1 MRSERAVTSYLSPP
15 TSHHLPYCASR
26 RESVSSRVLINLL
39 PDFFAVLEA
48 ADREAAYRQYR
59 EAHRLILDA
68 YWRNYVLDPEAPY
81 ADEIVTA
88 SLRAERSDLYAL
100 AASTDIIGLAEEAI
114 ARTEELIGIDGP
126 TDTYLMVGLGGA
138 NAGEL
143 VVGGRGIAFVCLE
156 HFTGRVNPETYGMGL
171 PPDLIP
177 VWLAHELA
185 HTVRYTSPSSASDMR
200 RLVAEGGGYYDY
212 WSTGSRATLRELL
225 VNEGLAVH
233 ASQAVAPG
241 FDAADYFG
249 YPRRQHNRLR
259 EMESFLRR
267 AVEPDLER
275 SGLGL
280 RLRYLSGGMSPSAR
294 LVGGRVIPERAGYY
308 LGYRMTEALVAERGL
323 VEAVRAGAHEFQ
335 AAEDAATRDSNG
347 VGRKSVSGTRT
358 NVSGN
363 CIRRQRA
370 WGAQGATR

>member
-1 MRSERAVTSYLSPP
+1 
-15 TSHHLPYCASR
+15 
-26 RESVSSRVLINLL
+26 VLINLL
-39 PDFFAVLEA
+39 PDFFAVLES

-59 EAHRLILDA
+59 ESHRPILDA
-68 YWRNYVLDPEAPY
+68 YWRNYVLDPDTPH
-81 ADEIVTA
+81 ADTIVTSA
-88 SLRAERSDLYAL
+88 LKADRSDLYGL
-100 AASTDIIGLAEEAI
+100 AATTNLVQLAEEAI
-114 ARTEELIGIDGP
+114 ARAGELMAIDRP

-143 VVGGRGIAFVCLE
+143 VVGGRGVAFICLE

-177 VWLAHELA
+177 VWIAHELA
-185 HTVRYTSPSSASDMR
+185 HTIRYTSPGSASDLR
-200 RLVAEGGGYYDY
+200 RLVGDNGGYYDY
-212 WSTGSRATLRELL
+212 WATGSRATLRELL

-233 ASQAVAPG
+233 AAQAVAPG

-249 YPRRQHNRLR
+249 YPRRQYHRLR

-267 AVEPDLER
+267 AVDPDLDR

-308 LGYRMTEALVAERGL
+308 LGYRMTEALVAQRGL
-323 VEAVRAGAHEFQ
+323 APALRAGAQEFQ
-335 AAEDAATRDSNG
+335 VAEDVARGIQTA
-347 VGRKSVSGTRT
+347 
-358 NVSGN
+358 
-363 CIRRQRA
+363 
-370 WGAQGATR
+370 

>member
-1 MRSERAVTSYLSPP
+1 
-15 TSHHLPYCASR
+15 
-26 RESVSSRVLINLL
+26 VLINLL
-39 PDFFAVLEA
+39 PDFFGVLEA

-59 EAHRLILDA
+59 ESHRPILDA
-68 YWRNYVLDPEAPY
+68 YWRNYVLDPDTPHAHTIIASSLK
-81 ADEIVTA
+81 AD
-88 SLRAERSDLYAL
+88 RSDLYGL
-100 AASTDIIGLAEEAI
+100 AATTNIVELAEDAI
-114 ARTEELIGIDGP
+114 ARAEELLAMDRP

-143 VVGGRGIAFVCLE
+143 VVGGRGVAFICLE

-177 VWLAHELA
+177 VWIAHELA
-185 HTVRYTSPSSASDMR
+185 HTVRYTSATSASDMR
-200 RLVAEGGGYYDY
+200 RLVAESGGYYDY
-212 WSTGSRATLRELL
+212 WATGSRATLRELL

-233 ASQAVAPG
+233 AAQAVAPG

-249 YPRRQHNRLR
+249 YPRRQYHRLR

-294 LVGGRVIPERAGYY
+294 LVAGRVIPERAGYY

-323 VEAVRAGAHEFQ
+323 IDAIRSPAQDFQ
-335 AAEDAATRDSNG
+335 IAEDAARGIQT
-347 VGRKSVSGTRT
+347 
-358 NVSGN
+358 
-363 CIRRQRA
+363 A
-370 WGAQGATR
+370 

>member
-1 MRSERAVTSYLSPP
+1 M
-15 TSHHLPYCASR
+15 
-26 RESVSSRVLINLL
+26 LINLL

-68 YWRNYVLDPEAPY
+68 YWRNYVLDPEASY
-81 ADEIVTA
+81 ADEIVATA
-88 SLRAERSDLYAL
+88 LKADRSDLYTL
-100 AASTDIIGLAEEAI
+100 ASSTDVVQLAEEAI
-114 ARTEELIGIDGP
+114 ARAGELIGVDGP
-126 TDTYLMVGLGGA
+126 TDIYLMVGLGGA

-143 VVGGRGIAFVCLE
+143 VVGGRGVAFICLE

-171 PPDLIP
+171 HPDLIP
-177 VWLAHELA
+177 VWVAHELA
-185 HTVRYTSPSSASDMR
+185 HTVRYTSPTSGSDMR

-233 ASQAVAPG
+233 AAQAVAPG

-249 YPRRQHNRLR
+249 YPRRQYNRLR

-267 AVEPDLER
+267 VVEPDLER

-294 LVGGRVIPERAGYY
+294 LVGGRVIPERSGYY
-308 LGYRMTEALVAERGL
+308 LGYRMTEALVGERSL
-323 VEAVRAGAHEFQ
+323 AEAVRAGAQEFQ
-335 AAEDAATRDSNG
+335 AAEDAARGIQT
-347 VGRKSVSGTRT
+347 
-358 NVSGN
+358 
-363 CIRRQRA
+363 A
-370 WGAQGATR
+370 

>member
-1 MRSERAVTSYLSPP
+1 M
-15 TSHHLPYCASR
+15 
-26 RESVSSRVLINLL
+26 LINLL

-48 ADREAAYRQYR
+48 PDREAAYRQYR
-59 EAHRLILDA
+59 DNHRLILDA
-68 YWRNYVLDPEAPY
+68 YWRNYVLDPDTPHAGT
-81 ADEIVTA
+81 IVSTA
-88 SLRAERSDLYAL
+88 LKANRSDLYGL
-100 AASTDIIGLAEEAI
+100 AATTDLVQLSEEAI
-114 ARTEELIGIDGP
+114 ARAEAVLRVDRP

-143 VVGGRGIAFVCLE
+143 VVGSRGVAFICLE

-177 VWLAHELA
+177 VWIAHELA
-185 HTVRYTSPSSASDMR
+185 HTVRYTSPTSASDMR
-200 RLVAEGGGYYDY
+200 RLVAESGGYYDY

-225 VNEGLAVH
+225 INEGLAVH
-233 ASQAVAPG
+233 AAQAVAPG

-249 YPRRQHNRLR
+249 YPRRQYHRLR

-267 AVEPDLER
+267 AIEPDLDR

-294 LVGGRVIPERAGYY
+294 LVAGRVIPERTGYY

-323 VEAVRAGAHEFQ
+323 AEAVRAPVQDFQ
-335 AAEDAATRDSNG
+335 TAEDMARGIQTA
-347 VGRKSVSGTRT
+347 
-358 NVSGN
+358 
-363 CIRRQRA
+363 
-370 WGAQGATR
+370 